1 VLPPSSITWPLLIE
15 APTLYRN
22 GPDLAKA
29 LRHWRVVSLGLRGH
43 FLQIEY
49 HWRSLEAQLVKI
61 VHIPTHQDPITTV
74 RHWLDAAGDSEAF
87 NPTATALATISADG
101 APSIRMVLLK
111 DIDPAGFTFY
121 TNLHSRKARELDG
134 DARAAL
140 CLYWKSLRRQV
151 RIEGTTER
159 LTTEEADAYFAT
171 RERGSQIGAWASC
184 QSAKLDDR
192 ASLEAAVLEI
202 EQRFAETEVPRPEFW
217 SGYRLV
223 PRMIELWWELP
234 SRLHERVEFVRQPG
248 GDWAHQ
254 SLYP

>member
-1 VLPPSSITWPLLIE
+1 
-15 APTLYRN
+15 
-22 GPDLAKA
+22 
-29 LRHWRVVSLGLRGH
+29 
-43 FLQIEY
+43 
-49 HWRSLEAQLVKI
+49 
-61 VHIPTHQDPITTV
+61 V
-74 RHWLDAAGDSEAF
+74 RHWLDVAGDSEAY
-87 NPTATALATISADG
+87 NPTATALATISTDG

>member
-1 VLPPSSITWPLLIE
+1 MLPPPSITWPLLIE

-29 LRHWRVVSLGLRGH
+29 LRHWWVVSLGLRGH

-248 GDWAHQ
+248 GYWAHQ

>member
-1 VLPPSSITWPLLIE
+1 MLPPPSTTRPLLVE
-15 APTLYRN
+15 APTLYRS
-22 GPDLAKA
+22 GLDLAKVS
-29 LRHWRVVSLGLRGH
+29 RHRRVVSVGLRGH
-43 FLQIEY
+43 FLQSEY
-49 HWRSLEAQLVKI
+49 HWRSLEAQLATI
-61 VHIPTHQDPITTV
+61 VNIPTHQDPITTV
-74 RHWLDAAGDSEAF
+74 RHWLDAAGDSEAY

-101 APSIRMVLLK
+101 APSVRMVLLK

-121 TNLHSRKARELDG
+121 TNLDSRKARELDG

-159 LTTEEADAYFAT
+159 VTAEEADTYFAT

-184 QSAKLDDR
+184 QSATLDDR
-192 ASLEAAVLEI
+192 ASLEAAVVEI
-202 EQRFAETEVPRPEFW
+202 EQRFAEKEVPRPEFW

-223 PRMIELWWELP
+223 PSMIELWWELP
-234 SRLHERVEFVRQPG
+234 SRLHERVEFARQPG